1 MAESEATQ
9 TTEPLSQR
17 DGGEE
22 HLKYLD
28 FVQHTVVYFVVCF
41 STVYGYAKENAGS
54 LKPGVQTVENTVR
67 TVVGPVYDKYH
78 DLPLEALKFLDLK
91 VGDLM
96 TELNRHVPSLMKQAS
111 SQAKY
116 AAQNL
121 PEVAKALA
129 LEALKTATNVANTL
143 YIKYEPTAKELYKN
157 YEPVTEKYAVSTW
170 RSLNKLPVFPQVA
183 QVAVPA
189 GAYLLEKYN
198 YTVMY
203 TAEKGYVVAQYL
215 PLVPIDKIAKV
226 FEEGENGS
234 TVSES
239 VEVET

>member
-1 MAESEATQ
+1 MAESEPTQ
-9 TTEPLSQR
+9 TTEPLAQR

-28 FVQHTVVYFVVCF
+28 FVQNAVIYFVVCF

-67 TVVGPVYDKYH
+67 TVVGPVYEKYH
-78 DLPLEALKFLDLK
+78 DLPLDALKFLDLK

-157 YEPVTEKYAVSTW
+157 YEPVAEKHAVSTW

-183 QVAVPA
+183 HVAVPA